1 MFHRDPG
8 AEEDLTSD
16 PTFAWPPSGFR
27 DRRSHF
33 GRTDPT
39 ATASASSSS
48 SPFGHSTAQ
57 RKSSDQVIQSL
68 RDELDKHRQMF
79 FDRLAPQWE
88 STAQRVSV
96 VYELLSFVYFL
107 HQTGISNASFK
118 STSSF
123 ILSLRFRCSSWP

>member
-8 AEEDLTSD
+8 AEEDLASD
-16 PTFAWPPSGFR
+16 QTFAWPPSGFR

-33 GRTDPT
+33 GRTAADPS
-39 ATASASSSS
+39 ASASASASSSS

-96 VYELLSFVYFL
+96 VYYELFSSFVVLYRL
-107 HQTGISNASFK
+107 WNI
-118 STSSF
+118 
-123 ILSLRFRCSSWP
+123 

>member
-8 AEEDLTSD
+8 AEEDLASD
-16 PTFAWPPSGFR
+16 QTFAWPPSGFR

-33 GRTDPT
+33 GRTAADPS
-39 ATASASSSS
+39 ASASASASSSS

-96 VYELLSFVYFL
+96 VYYELFS
-107 HQTGISNASFK
+107 
-118 STSSF
+118 
-123 ILSLRFRCSSWP
+123 